1 MTTSR
6 RRSLASRAGRL
17 ETDVSRILEAAN
29 PAYSIP
35 TEAPALILTIGLPGS
50 GKSTFCRRLA
60 PQIDAVVLES
70 DAIRRQFF
78 GAPTYSQTESRRLFS
93 ALHAA
98 ARELLLHGRNVI
110 VDATN
115 LRESDRRPAYSVAD
129 ETGAHLM
136 LLTFSAPQDV
146 IEQRLTRRV
155 EAPDAADNSSA
166 DLGVYFRMAER
177 AQMPLRE
184 HFSVDTSSAASIEA
198 ARSRVVEACRPQA
211 GRVTGG
217 IL

>member
-17 ETDVSRILEAAN
+17 QTDVSRILEAAN

-78 GAPTYSQTESRRLFS
+78 GAPTYSQAESRRLFS
-93 ALHAA
+93 ALHTA

-129 ETGAHLM
+129 ETGSRLI
-136 LLTFSAPQDV
+136 LLSFSAPKNV
-146 IEQRLTRRV
+146 IEQRLAKRV
-155 EAPDAADNSSA
+155 ETPDAADNSSA
-166 DLGVYFRMAER
+166 GLSVYHRMAER
-177 AQMPLRE
+177 AEMPLRE

-198 ARSRVVEACRPQA
+198 ALSRVVEACRPQA